1 MASSRR
7 SARPVEA
14 LDETETLR
22 GCEAES
28 LLELLGDEYTQR
40 VVKALGDG
48 PMTGSELIERADVS
62 KATAYRR
69 LDGLQEADIV
79 ESTLHVDPDGHHC
92 EQYSLAVSDIGVSLG
107 PDGFEVELAADG
119 PGTAGKQG
127 VPGFIHAD
135 D

>member
-7 SARPVEA
+7 SVRPTEA
-14 LDETETLR
+14 LDETVTVR
-22 GCEAES
+22 GSAAES

-40 VVKALGDG
+40 VLAALGED
-48 PMTGSELIERADVS
+48 PMTGSELIDRADVS

-69 LDGLQEADIV
+69 LDDLQEADIV

-92 EQYSLAVSDIGVSLG
+92 EQYSLAVSDMAVSLG
-107 PDGFEVELAADG
+107 SDGFEVEFDVGAPD
-119 PGTAGKQG
+119 TAGERS
-127 VPGFIHAD
+127 VHGFIHAD